1 MPPSKPE
8 KEEEESIGKGEEGTK
23 VHDAPLPPRVTTKKK
38 GVELRRVDH
47 TYRDYSDYPPSA
59 VAKKACGKLINFPAK
74 LHEILSTPDFECVS
88 RFFMVFSVTG
98 DLILYTWCLTH
109 YNFSHT
115 VYIFYLDR

>member
-8 KEEEESIGKGEEGTK
+8 KVEEKGEEGTK
-23 VHDAPLPPRVTTKKK
+23 VHAPLPPPVTTRKK

-59 VAKKACGKLINFPAK
+59 VAKKAYGKLMNFPAK

-88 RFFMVFSVTG
+88 RFFMVVFSVTG
-98 DLILYTWCLTH
+98 DLILSSLIII
-109 YNFSHT
+109 SHT
-115 VYIFYLDR
+115 YIFYLDR